1 MQVNE
6 ALLHG
11 WFFGNYWVRVAGALV
26 SGFILGSVPMGAIA
40 RWLFAG
46 VDPRTRDRD
55 ALMAGVRVLYRV
67 AGVAVVVLCGLKI
80 FVPTL
85 IAAHGGGLR
94 IGLCA
99 CCAALAGDRLA
110 PCSRRGGRGA
120 LAAAVIGALAGL
132 APVY

>member
-26 SGFILGSVPMGAIA
+26 SGFILGSVPMVAVA
-40 RWLFAG
+40 KWMFAG
-46 VDPRTRDRD
+46 VDPRARDRD
-55 ALMAGVRVLYRV
+55 ALMAVVRVLYR
-67 AGVAVVVLCGLKI
+67 ATGVAVVVLSGLKI

-85 IAAHGGGLR
+85 IAAHGGGR
-94 IGLCA
+94 WIGLSA

-110 PCSRRGGRGA
+110 PCSRRGGRTVF
-120 LAAAVIGALAGL
+120 AAAVLGALVGL

>member
-40 RWLFAG
+40 KWLFLG
-46 VDPRTRDRD
+46 VDPRRRDRD
-55 ALMAGVRVLYRV
+55 ALMAVVRVLYRV
-67 AGVAVVVLCGLKI
+67 VAVAVVVLSSLKVL
-80 FVPTL
+80 VPTL

-99 CCAALAGDRLA
+99 GAAALAGDRLA
-110 PCSRRGGRGA
+110 PCSRRGGRIAFAAALLGA
-120 LAAAVIGALAGL
+120 LVGL
-132 APVY
+132 TPAY